1 MSYLHVCINKPPCF
15 YQRCRTDN
23 IKGAAAP
30 ITSKGPLRPA
40 IIKSAAIKGAD
51 HDEIMFN
58 SFICS

>member
-1 MSYLHVCINKPPCF
+1 MSYFYVCINKPPCF

-30 ITSKGPLRPA
+30 ITSKEPLRPA